1 MEDRERKKGPGTQ
14 LWDIR
19 TLNSEHEEEA
29 AKETEEERPVR
40 QKKTGR
46 VLNGRPGRV
55 ATASER
61 LPRPLDFTTWRLSL
75 TWTGGVDE
83 STGEGTKREWKEG
96 K

>member
-55 ATASER
+55 AHRFGKAVPATGFHNLETVTD
-61 LPRPLDFTTWRLSL
+61 LDRWS
-75 TWTGGVDE
+75 G
-83 STGEGTKREWKEG
+83 
-96 K
+96 